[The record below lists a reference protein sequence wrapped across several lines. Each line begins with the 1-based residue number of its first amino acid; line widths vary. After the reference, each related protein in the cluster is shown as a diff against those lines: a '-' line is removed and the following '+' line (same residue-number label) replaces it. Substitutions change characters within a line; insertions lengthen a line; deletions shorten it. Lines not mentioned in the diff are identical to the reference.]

1 MANWHPRAKHYN
13 YLKGEIMA
21 YNNDD
26 IADFVATLLHSGTVT
41 HFMHLQTKDLG
52 VHLALGDY
60 YTQIIDLVDQFAEAY
75 QGCYATRIKNYPETF
90 HNAKDPVKYVTD
102 MRDFVDKNRKSMP
115 DETQLQNII
124 DEIAQLIDST
134 LYRLSLEWFAY
145 SQDTTHGKAWDTMYF
160 VKV

>member
-1 MANWHPRAKHYN
+1 
-13 YLKGEIMA
+13 MA

-41 HFMHLQTKDLG
+41 HFMHLQTTDFA
-52 VHLALGDY
+52 VHKALGKY
-60 YTQIIDLVDQFAEAY
+60 YPQIIDLVDDFAEAY

-90 HNAKDPVKYVTD
+90 HNAKDPVKYITD
-102 MRDFVDKNRKSMP
+102 MRNFVDKNRKSMP

-134 LYRLSLEWFAY
+134 LYRLSL
-145 SQDTTHGKAWDTMYF
+145 K
-160 VKV
+160 

>member
-1 MANWHPRAKHYN
+1 
-13 YLKGEIMA
+13 MA

-41 HFMHLQTKDLG
+41 HFMHLQTTDFA
-52 VHLALGDY
+52 VHKALGKY
-60 YTQIIDLVDQFAEAY
+60 YPEIIDLVDNFAETY

-90 HNAKDPVKYVTD
+90 HNAKDPIRYIAD
-102 MRDFVDKNRKSMP
+102 IRNFVNKNRKSMP

-134 LYRLSLEWFAY
+134 LYRLSL
-145 SQDTTHGKAWDTMYF
+145 K
-160 VKV
+160 

>member
-1 MANWHPRAKHYN
+1 
-13 YLKGEIMA
+13 MA

-41 HFMHLQTKDLG
+41 HFMHLQTTDLG

-75 QGCYATRIKNYPETF
+75 QGCYNTRIKNYPETF
-90 HNAKDPVKYVTD
+90 HNAKDPIKYVTD

-134 LYRLSLEWFAY
+134 LYRLSL
-145 SQDTTHGKAWDTMYF
+145 K
-160 VKV
+160 

>member
-1 MANWHPRAKHYN
+1 M
-13 YLKGEIMA
+13 E
-21 YNNDD
+21 D
-26 IADFVATLLHSGTVT
+26 V
-41 HFMHLQTKDLG
+41 
-52 VHLALGDY
+52 
-60 YTQIIDLVDQFAEAY
+60 AEAY

-134 LYRLSLEWFAY
+134 LYRLSL
-145 SQDTTHGKAWDTMYF
+145 K
-160 VKV
+160 